1 MKHLPY
7 WVFAM
12 TTVAAAPLL
21 AHAETRE
28 YNLTIGSRPIS
39 VGGHMTPKIT
49 INGTMPGPI
58 LRFAEG
64 DDAVVHVTNTLK
76 ADTSIHWH
84 GMVVPGSQDGVPG
97 FNGFDGIKPGQTFT
111 YRFHIK
117 QSGTYWYHAH
127 SIGQEQDGLL
137 GGLVIDPAAGSKDAA
152 MTVPADKDYVIILSD
167 ESPET
172 AAQIQAHLKGNADY
186 YQYHRRTVGDYFHD
200 VKTMGFAKATQMA
213 GMWGKM
219 NMRPTDLADVE
230 GYTFEINGLSPQEN
244 WTGLFKPGEKVKL
257 RFINAGAM
265 TMFDVRIPGLKM
277 TVVAAD
283 GQPVEPVTVD
293 EFRMGNA
300 ETYDVIVEPTE
311 DKAYTIAAES
321 LDRTGFALGTLA
333 PREGMRG
340 DVPAQ
345 RPRAILTMSDMNM
358 AKMMKD
364 DPNMDMS
371 LMDQPSGWSDA
382 HAPAGTKILA
392 YSDLKYAGEQ
402 ADAREPTRDI
412 KVVLDG
418 NMERYVWTMNG
429 KTFDPAEGI
438 HVAYNERVRLTYV
451 NDSMMAHPMHLHG
464 MFVQLENGQP
474 VDKMPNKHTV
484 IVPPGQTVSVLL
496 TADNEGTWAFHCHL
510 MNHMISG
517 MMTDL
522 VVEEPGAPPPASPP
536 HDTMPGMDMPG
547 TSMPGMKMDKPQQPP
562 AGASNDAMPGMTMS
576 APDAAGP
583 SNGPKATGSVSSDAM
598 PGMDMKGDD
607 TTANTSAKDHDQH
620 DSHGPS
626 MNGMDMGAS
635 SGAQPAHP
643 KKSPPKPKKTAP
655 AKPAAKHDMSMP
667 GMDMSHMDMG
677 QTNTGKD
684 QGHAH

>member
-12 TTVAAAPLL
+12 TTVAAAPLP
-21 AHAETRE
+21 AQAETRE
-28 YNLTIGSRPIS
+28 YSLTIGSRPVS
-39 VGGHMTPKIT
+39 VGGHVTPKIT
-49 INGTMPGPI
+49 INGTLPGPT
-58 LRFAEG
+58 LRFTEG

-76 ADTSIHWH
+76 TDTSIHWH
-84 GMVVPGSQDGVPG
+84 GMIVPGSQDGVPG
-97 FNGFDGIKPGQTFT
+97 FNGFDGIHPGRTFT
-111 YRFHIK
+111 YRFHVK

-152 MTVPADKDYVIILSD
+152 MTVPADKDYVVVLSD

-172 AAQIQAHLKGNADY
+172 AAQIEAHLKGNADY
-186 YQYHRRTVGDYFHD
+186 YQYHRRTLGDYVHD
-200 VKTMGFAKATQMA
+200 VKTMGFTKATQMA
-213 GMWGKM
+213 GMWGRM

-230 GYTFEINGLSPQEN
+230 RYTFEINGLSPREN
-244 WTGLFKPGEKVKL
+244 WTGLFKPGEKVRL

-293 EFRMGNA
+293 EFRIGNA
-300 ETYDVIVEPTE
+300 ETYDVIVEPAE

-345 RPRAILTMSDMNM
+345 RPRAVLTMADMNM

-364 DPNMDMS
+364 DPKMDMA
-371 LMDQPSGWSDA
+371 LMDQPSGWADP

-392 YSDLKYAGEQ
+392 YSDLKYAGRQ
-402 ADAREPTRDI
+402 PDAREPARDI

-464 MFVQLENGQP
+464 MFVQLDNGQP
-474 VDKMPNKHTV
+474 AGKMPNKHTV

-510 MNHMISG
+510 MNHMTSG

-522 VVEEPGAPPPASPP
+522 VVEQPGAPPPSPAP
-536 HDTMPGMDMPG
+536 SSRDTMPGMD
-547 TSMPGMKMDKPQQPP
+547 MPGMKMDKPQQPP
-562 AGASNDAMPGMTMS
+562 AAPDHGAMPGMTMS
-576 APDAAGP
+576 APGAAGP
-583 SNGPKATGSVSSDAM
+583 SGGPKATGAAPAQPMS
-598 PGMDMKGDD
+598 GMDMKSPGN
-607 TTANTSAKDHDQH
+607 AADHNRHAGEGTD
-620 DSHGPS
+620 
-626 MNGMDMGAS
+626 MTGMDMTAKS
-635 SGAQPAHP
+635 AAQPAHD
-643 KKSPPKPKKTAP
+643 KKSPPKPKKKPP
-655 AKPAAKHDMSMP
+655 AKPAPKHGMSMP

-677 QTNTGKD
+677 RTNTGKE

>member
-21 AHAETRE
+21 VHAETRE
-28 YNLTIGSRPIS
+28 YNLTIGSRPVSI
-39 VGGHMTPKIT
+39 GGHVTPKIT
-49 INGTMPGPI
+49 INGTMPGPT
-58 LRFAEG
+58 LRFTDG
-64 DDAVVHVTNTLK
+64 DDAIINVTNTLK
-76 ADTSIHWH
+76 EDTSVHWH
-84 GMVVPGSQDGVPG
+84 GLVVPGNQDGVPG

-137 GGLVIDPAAGSKDAA
+137 GGLIIDPAAGSKDAA
-152 MTVPADKDYVIILSD
+152 MTVPADKDYVVVLSD
-167 ESPET
+167 EAPET

-186 YQYHRRTVGDYFHD
+186 YQYHRRTVGAYFHD

-244 WTGLFKPGEKVKL
+244 WTGLFKPGEKVRL

-311 DKAYTIAAES
+311 DRAYTIAAES

-333 PREGMRG
+333 PREAMRG

-345 RPRAILTMSDMNM
+345 RPRAILTMADMNM

-392 YSDLKYAGEQ
+392 YGDLKYAGRQ
-402 ADAREPTRDI
+402 PDTREPNRDI

-418 NMERYVWTMNG
+418 NMERYIWTMNG

-438 HVAYNERVRLTYV
+438 HVADNERVRLTYV
-451 NDSMMAHPMHLHG
+451 NESMMAHPIHLHG
-464 MFVQLENGQP
+464 MFVQLDNGQP
-474 VDKMPNKHTV
+474 VDKMPSKHTV

-522 VVEEPGAPPPASPP
+522 VVEQPGAPAPSPAASS
-536 HDTMPGMDMPG
+536 HDT
-547 TSMPGMKMDKPQQPP
+547 
-562 AGASNDAMPGMTMS
+562 
-576 APDAAGP
+576 
-583 SNGPKATGSVSSDAM
+583 
-598 PGMDMKGDD
+598 
-607 TTANTSAKDHDQH
+607 
-620 DSHGPS
+620 
-626 MNGMDMGAS
+626 
-635 SGAQPAHP
+635 
-643 KKSPPKPKKTAP
+643 
-655 AKPAAKHDMSMP
+655 MP
-667 GMDMSHMDMG
+667 GMDMSHMDVDPA
-677 QTNTGKD
+677 NTGKD
-684 QGHAH
+684 HGHAH